1 MVTKPNKI
9 QQKLST
15 KQLIAVNLLLQGLTD
30 QEVADRV
37 RVRRETVNQWKNHN
51 LYFQDEVDRRTREVW
66 RAIKDGLGYWAQKA
80 VAVLGKKVDEGS
92 LKAAIETLKAAGV
105 YGKIEKPSQV
115 IEEEFWRTDIT
126 DEQAKALY
134 KILLGD
140 KAYDAD
146 EDRRKKAEA
155 FRRGE
160 IPMGPHSRRQSSP
173 RPDTKVEKE
182 KQT

>member
-37 RVRRETVNQWKNHN
+37 RVRRETVNQWKNNN

-105 YGKIEKPSQV
+105 YGKIEKPVQAM
-115 IEEEFWRTDIT
+115 EEQPLPDIT
-126 DEQAKALY
+126 DEQANAIN

-140 KAYDAD
+140 RAYNGD
-146 EDRRKKAEA
+146 EERRRKAEE
-155 FRRGE
+155 FRN
-160 IPMGPHSRRQSSP
+160 RQ
-173 RPDTKVEKE
+173 T
-182 KQT
+182 QTAEE